1 MIVGRRARGAHE
13 ALPHTPPGDKPPETP
28 GPLSLGIYVPE
39 RKESVKGSQAAQKP
53 RALDRFLPFRRAAG
67 MRERGPLGG
76 GSSPPHH
83 ATKDY
88 GPLKPKTSC
97 RGDLRRGTT
106 TSGPGRGPMAGFEVP
121 GVHHPAAALPASGR
135 QVVGRRIDLLPNV
148 QASDM
153 SGDLCRV
160 GRHLFSGAY
169 GNNSFHEAS
178 PELVSK
184 SQEK

>member
-1 MIVGRRARGAHE
+1 MRPAQLAHQGVCRQCTVIVGRRARGAHE

-53 RALDRFLPFRRAAG
+53 RALDRFLPFRRATG

-106 TSGPGRGPMAGFEVP
+106 TSGPGRGPMAGFEVT
-121 GVHHPAAALPASGR
+121 LYGR
-135 QVVGRRIDLLPNV
+135 ICSDHRGFAKHWGETGGTRRSRNGEIWV
-148 QASDM
+148 RM
-153 SGDLCRV
+153 
-160 GRHLFSGAY
+160 
-169 GNNSFHEAS
+169 GNSRFERPHWT
-178 PELVSK
+178 
-184 SQEK
+184 